1 MRGRFLLGSKEAI
14 VEGNIYADK
23 SSLIL
28 DWLLKVGIDKEEF
41 SLREVAKDR
50 EVSVGLVQRVF
61 GVLVLNGLLKTEGV
75 RTAKKFSFKKSS
87 LLLKSWLEQYS
98 IAKKCK
104 LRTYR
109 SGFQGKEDLLE
120 ALRKTKLNQKV
131 ALALHSSAEAHG
143 CKNTNLN
150 TLELYLLDPAD
161 RSELEKA
168 LQLEPQERGYEVL
181 LIEPYYKSLL
191 NLSMGSGK
199 DVRNCSALLT
209 FLDLYHFPLRGQE
222 QAEFMAER
230 IPELKH
236 IYKNAGA
243 RNE

>member
-1 MRGRFLLGSKEAI
+1 MKGRFLVGSKKAI

-50 EVSVGLVQRVF
+50 KVSVGLVQRVF

-75 RTAKKFSFKKSS
+75 RTAKKFFFKKPSF
-87 LLLKSWLEQYS
+87 LLKNWLEQYN

-104 LRTYR
+104 MRTYR
-109 SGFQGKEDLLE
+109 SGFQEKKELLE
-120 ALRKTKLNQKV
+120 ALKKSKLSQKV

-150 TLELYLLDPAD
+150 TLELYMLDPAA
-161 RSELEKA
+161 RPELENA

-191 NLSMGSGK
+191 NLSMGSSK
-199 DVRNCSALLT
+199 NVRNCPTLLT

-230 IPELKH
+230 IPELNR
-236 IYKNAGA
+236 IYKNG
-243 RNE
+243 